1 VADSMNDKDGVPDM
15 RAIVADDDP
24 LVRRLIRDTLQ
35 MDGVTVVADA
45 CDGREAV
52 ELALFYRPD
61 VVVMD
66 FLMPGLDGIEATRA
80 IHEQDPAICV
90 VMLTGAADDETG
102 VRALRAG
109 AVGYLSKEL
118 ELGALPRALR
128 AARDGQAAISRQLA
142 MRIVEHLR
150 EAPAGG
156 LGLRPVRSAL
166 TDREWE
172 VLDLLCAGSS
182 TDDIART
189 LVLSAETVRSHLK
202 NVYRKLEV
210 RSRDEAVAAGF
221 RLREVATVS
230 AR

>member
-1 VADSMNDKDGVPDM
+1 M

-45 CDGREAV
+45 CNGREAV

-66 FLMPGLDGIEATRA
+66 FVMPGLDGIEATRA
-80 IHEQDPAICV
+80 IYEHDPAIRV
-90 VMLTGAADDETG
+90 VMLTGAGDDEIG

-109 AVGYLSKEL
+109 AVGYLSKDL
-118 ELGALPRALR
+118 ELRALPRALR
-128 AARDGQAAISRQLA
+128 AAFDGQLAISRRMA

-150 EAPAGG
+150 EVPAGG
-156 LGLRPVRSAL
+156 VGLRPVRSTL

-210 RSRDEAVAAGF
+210 SSRDDAIAAGF
-221 RLREVATVS
+221 RLRDVGTVS
-230 AR
+230 VS